1 VTVTERAP
9 RISLERLGERHL
21 GELEALAHDPDV
33 RRFTRVPDPPPAG
46 FATTWL
52 AHYLAG
58 AQDGTCAGFAAYG
71 PAGEFVGIGVAPA
84 IDPEARE
91 LELGYV
97 IAAAERGRGYAGAV
111 LQAMTHWALDEAGAQ
126 RIVLH
131 IDVANTASIRVAE
144 RGGYTREGVMR
155 SAHVKQGLRADTVLF
170 SLLPSD
176 PLPM

>member
-1 VTVTERAP
+1 MAEQ
-9 RISLERLGERHL
+9 ISLERLGERHL
-21 GELEALAHDPDV
+21 AELEALAHDPEV

-52 AHYLAG
+52 ARYQAG
-58 AQDGTCAGFAAYG
+58 AQDGSCAGFAAYG
-71 PAGEFVGIGVAPA
+71 PGGEFVGLGVAPT
-84 IDPEARE
+84 IDAEGRE

-97 IAAAERGRGYAGAV
+97 IAAAARGRGYAGA
-111 LQAMTHWALDEAGAQ
+111 LLRALTRWALDEVGAQ

-155 SAHVKQGLRADTVLF
+155 SAHVKQGRRADTVLY
-170 SLLPSD
+170 SLLPGD
-176 PLPM
+176 PLPP